1 MITRKNA
8 WMWAVGALVV
18 VLVLFL
24 ALRKLLARRGS
35 GMPVVSYS
43 EPPMYTTR
51 GPMMEDD
58 SDDEDEEEDEEE
70 DDDMV
75 FDTGAPVMPT
85 GTPTIGPN
93 GMPMMWPV
101 SA

>member
-18 VLVLFL
+18 VVVLFL
-24 ALRKLLARRGS
+24 VLRKLMAGRSPGT
-35 GMPVVSYS
+35 PVVSYS
-43 EPPMYTTR
+43 EPPMFPTR
-51 GPMMEDD
+51 GPMMVADDDD
-58 SDDEDEEEDEEE
+58 SDDEEDDEDDEDE
-70 DDDMV
+70 MV
-75 FDTGAPVMPT
+75 FSTGSPVMPT
-85 GTPTIGPN
+85 PTATPA